1 MALNPLP
8 CGSNS
13 EFLNLLQGGRRE
25 KRTTDLY
32 QRLLAIH
39 ELAAAM
45 SAARDLDHL
54 LLCLA
59 RAYGQWMP
67 AESVCLCLI
76 DGNHYTR
83 NHVSGCAVSPGE
95 GAYPLHH
102 GLIGRSLETGAPLL
116 IADKLDTTNP
126 VSTLDEMTFEYL
138 ARSLMVLPLQAEDRV
153 LGCLEFASS
162 QPDQFTPLDYHLELL
177 VAAHL
182 SSALQNMLAK
192 HQLAEANERLRAK
205 ERELTELN
213 LRLQELA
220 LTDDL
225 TGLHNKRRLLMQ
237 LDFEIAR
244 ARRYGGDLS
253 CLMIDINGFKQVNDL
268 HGHLAGDAVLS
279 QMGSLLRRYCRS
291 TDFVARYGGDEF
303 MVILPHTNSL
313 GALHAA
319 EKLRVKT
326 KEQIFEFQ
334 AELRLCLT
342 ISIGIF
348 TCLDPAGL
356 DAQGIIALADS
367 ALYDAKRAGGDR
379 VCAANA
385 MGWSDERVKNLSTG

>member
-8 CGSNS
+8 CGSS
-13 EFLNLLQGGRRE
+13 EILNLLQRGRKE
-25 KRTTDLY
+25 KRTTDLCK
-32 QRLLAIH
+32 RLFAIH

-54 LLCLA
+54 LLCMA
-59 RAYGQWMP
+59 RTYAQWMP

-76 DGNHYTR
+76 DGNGYTR
-83 NHVSGCAVSPGE
+83 TRVSGRAISPGE
-95 GAYPLHH
+95 GTYPLHY
-102 GLIGRSLETGAPLL
+102 GLIGKSLDSGAPLL
-116 IADKLDTTNP
+116 LADKLDGQNP
-126 VSTLDEMTFEYL
+126 VSVLNETAPEYS
-138 ARSLMVLPLQAEDRV
+138 ARSLMILPLQSEDRI
-153 LGCLEFASS
+153 LGCLELAAGR
-162 QPDQFTPLDYHLELL
+162 PDPFSPLDFHLELL

-182 SSALQNMLAK
+182 ASALQNLLAK
-192 HQLAEANERLRAK
+192 QQLAATNEQLRAK
-205 ERELTELN
+205 ERELTALN
-213 LRLQELA
+213 QRLQELA

-253 CLMIDINGFKQVNDL
+253 CLMIDINGFKQVNDRY
-268 HGHLAGDAVLS
+268 GHLAGDAVLS
-279 QMGSLLRRYCRS
+279 QMGAILRRYCRS

-319 EKLRVKT
+319 EKLRIRT
-326 KEQIFEFQ
+326 KEHTFEYQ
-334 AELRLCLT
+334 PELRLCLT

-348 TCLDPAGL
+348 TCTDPAAL
-356 DAQGIIALADS
+356 DMQGVIALADL

-379 VCAANA
+379 VCTANA
-385 MGWSDERVKNLSTG
+385 PSWPEKRVKNLSTA

>member
-1 MALNPLP
+1 MVNGCPL
-8 CGSNS
+8 
-13 EFLNLLQGGRRE
+13 
-25 KRTTDLY
+25 
-32 QRLLAIH
+32 
-39 ELAAAM
+39 
-45 SAARDLDHL
+45 
-54 LLCLA
+54 
-59 RAYGQWMP
+59 
-67 AESVCLCLI
+67 ESVCLCLI

-83 NHVSGCAVSPGE
+83 THVSGCAVSPGE
-95 GAYPLHH
+95 GTYPLHH

-116 IADKLDTTNP
+116 IADRLDTTNP
-126 VSTLDEMTFEYL
+126 VSALDEMTFEYR
-138 ARSLMVLPLQAEDRV
+138 ARSLMILPLQAEDRV

-192 HQLAEANERLRAK
+192 QQLAETNERLRAK

-334 AELRLCLT
+334 AGT
-342 ISIGIF
+342 
-348 TCLDPAGL
+348 PALPQHQHRHFHMPRSG
-356 DAQGIIALADS
+356 
-367 ALYDAKRAGGDR
+367 RP
-379 VCAANA
+379 
-385 MGWSDERVKNLSTG
+385 

>member
-1 MALNPLP
+1 MALNPLQ
-8 CGSNS
+8 CGGSS
-13 EFLNLLQGGRRE
+13 EFLSLLQGGRKER
-25 KRTTDLY
+25 RTPDLY

-59 RAYGQWMP
+59 RAYGQWIP

-83 NHVSGCAVSPGE
+83 THVSGFAVSPGE
-95 GAYPLHH
+95 GSYPLHH
-102 GLIGRSLETGAPLL
+102 GLIGMSIETGAPLL
-116 IADKLDTTNP
+116 IADKLDTKTP
-126 VSTLDEMTFEYL
+126 VSALDEMAFEYL
-138 ARSLMVLPLQAEDRV
+138 ARSLMVLPLQAQDRV
-153 LGCLEFASS
+153 LGCLEFASG

-192 HQLAEANERLRAK
+192 QQLAETNERLRAK
-205 ERELTELN
+205 EKELTELN

-268 HGHLAGDAVLS
+268 HGHLAGDAVLC

-319 EKLRVKT
+319 EKLRVKA
-326 KEQIFEFQ
+326 KEHIFEFQ

-348 TCLDPAGL
+348 TCLDPAVL

-385 MGWSDERVKNLSTG
+385 LGWPDKRVKNLSTG